1 MLICFLSESTVGRYY
16 SNFINSKKNQS
27 QEKKR
32 ELQRKGRE
40 KQGGRVTALNEV
52 TKWKFPP

>member
-1 MLICFLSESTVGRYY
+1 MPYGSFVEHIFWSEGTVGRSY

-32 ELQRKGRE
+32 KITKKGKKKQGEELQ
-40 KQGGRVTALNEV
+40 
-52 TKWKFPP
+52 P